1 MYIYIYIYIHGYIY
15 AKNIVICLDTDMKMD
30 VRIYIYTHV
39 YARPRMK
46 RYEQVSGLVKE
57 VFTQKSFYREKPLR
71 TKTFTQRDSTQ
82 KSLYTQKLWRT
93 DAFMARRDFYT
104 EEPLHHVYTKKYT
117 SVFAHKSLCAPKFLQ
132 TKSQR
137 SLCTEEFSP
146 TNAFTYEAFT
156 DKTCTEKL
164 LRFPPLRFHLST
176 SAFQSVHIV
185 RNSTSKLPSV
195 KYTQNLH
202 DQTQALSFHS
212 ASSSL
217 GTL

>member
-1 MYIYIYIYIHGYIY
+1 
-15 AKNIVICLDTDMKMD
+15 
-30 VRIYIYTHV
+30 
-39 YARPRMK
+39 MK

-71 TKTFTQRDSTQ
+71 TKTFTQRVHRKVFTHRNFDAQMPLWRAETFTQRNLYTTFTQ
-82 KSLYTQKLWRT
+82 KSTQ
-93 DAFMARRDFYT
+93 AH
-104 EEPLHHVYTKKYT
+104 LHTKA
-117 SVFAHKSLCAPKFLQ
+117 FAHRNFYKHFFP
-132 TKSQR
+132 QR
-137 SLCTEEFSP
+137 SLYTEEFSP
-146 TNAFTYEAFT
+146 TNAFTHEAFT
-156 DKTCTEKL
+156 DKKCTEKL

-185 RNSTSKLPSV
+185 RNLTSKLPSV
-195 KYTQNLH
+195 KYTPNLH

>member
-1 MYIYIYIYIHGYIY
+1 
-15 AKNIVICLDTDMKMD
+15 
-30 VRIYIYTHV
+30 
-39 YARPRMK
+39 MK

-71 TKTFTQRDSTQ
+71 TKTFTQRVHRKVFTHRNFDAQMPLWRAETFTQ
-82 KSLYTQKLWRT
+82 RNLYTT
-93 DAFMARRDFYT
+93 FT
-104 EEPLHHVYTKKYT
+104 
-117 SVFAHKSLCAPKFLQ
+117 HKSLCAPKFLQ
-132 TKSQR
+132 TYFFPQR
-137 SLCTEEFSP
+137 SLYTEEFSP
-146 TNAFTYEAFT
+146 TNAFTHEAFT
-156 DKTCTEKL
+156 DKKCTEKL

-185 RNSTSKLPSV
+185 RNLTSKLPSV
-195 KYTQNLH
+195 KYTPNLH